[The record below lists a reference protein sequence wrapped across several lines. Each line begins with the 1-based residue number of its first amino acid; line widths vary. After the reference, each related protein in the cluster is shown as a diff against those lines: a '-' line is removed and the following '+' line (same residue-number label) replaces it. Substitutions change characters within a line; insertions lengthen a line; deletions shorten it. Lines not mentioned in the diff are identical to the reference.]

1 MALNDRVKRLVR
13 EFNPWWEGQTVS
25 VPSFRRRVFP
35 LFEKFMKTK
44 QIVTLVGLRRVGK
57 TVLMKQKIHDLLNVT
72 SKENVFYFL
81 FDDLASQNPEI
92 LEELLDFFLKTIAKD
107 GIKYIFLDEV
117 QKVDYWQDVLKRFYD
132 TREDVKFVVSGSAS
146 LELKKSRE
154 SLAGRVLDVHVP
166 VFTFREFL
174 ELQGIGVE
182 KPELEFIALKKFY
195 EATLH
200 RKQVLEAK
208 LNEYAFKG
216 AFPEIALETD
226 REIIA
231 SYVRNSVIDKIV
243 LEDIPA
249 AFKVKKRDVLSAL
262 LEYASRETSNLFELS
277 SAANAI
283 GAKYQTIRTY
293 LFYLEH
299 SFVLDVLFNYSRS
312 FSKQLRKNKKI
323 HIAHPCISMAF
334 MRLSPEVLSLSDV
347 SGKFMETIA
356 FQHCKLISPK
366 VHFWRTPQKQEVDL
380 VLEGSDGGLMP
391 VEVKYSSSI
400 QDSDAGSVVKFLKKH
415 SGQKGIVI
423 TRDLLSEKQIH
434 GKTILFVP
442 LWLFLLT
449 V

>member
-1 MALNDRVKRLVR
+1 MALNDRVKRLVL
-13 EFNPWWEGQTVS
+13 EFNPWWDGQVVS

-57 TVLMKQKIHDLLNVT
+57 TILMKQKILDLLTV
-72 SKENVFYFL
+72 SVKENVFYFL
-81 FDDLASQNPEI
+81 FDDLASQNPEV
-92 LEELLDFFLKTIAKD
+92 LEELLDYFLKTIAKD
-107 GIKYIFLDEV
+107 GMKYIFLDEV
-117 QKVDYWQDVLKRFYD
+117 QKVDYWQDVLKRLYD
-132 TREDVKFVVSGSAS
+132 TREDIKFVVSGSAS

-154 SLAGRVLDVHVP
+154 SLAGRVLDVNVP

-174 ELQGIGVE
+174 EIQDIAVE
-182 KPELEFIALKKFY
+182 KPELEFMALKTFY
-195 EATLH
+195 DATLH
-200 RKQVLEAK
+200 RRQVFEAK
-208 LNEYAFKG
+208 LTEYVFKG
-216 AFPEIALETD
+216 AFPEIARETD
-226 REIIA
+226 SEVIA
-231 SYVRNSVIDKIV
+231 SYIRNSVIDKIV

-249 AFKVKKRDVLSAL
+249 AFKVKKRDVLAAI

-334 MRLSPEVLSLSDV
+334 MRLGPEVLSVSEV

-366 VHFWRTPQKQEVDL
+366 VHFWRTPQKQEVDV
-380 VLEGSDGGLMP
+380 VLEQSSGELTP
-391 VEVKYSSSI
+391 IEVKYSNSV

-415 SGQKGIVI
+415 GGQKGIVI
-423 TRDLLSEKQIH
+423 TRDLLAEKQMH
-434 GKTILFVP
+434 GKSILFVP